1 MERWRRGEK
10 KRGRE
15 GGEARKKERERDMKR
30 EKGVQ
35 IYIVQIYVRML
46 EHPHSA
52 IGRNFLMC
60 SERKLRHVSHPP
72 KSF

>member
-1 MERWRRGEK
+1 VRKKVGEMEKGRDSES

-35 IYIVQIYVRML
+35 IYNLYSTNL
-46 EHPHSA
+46 
-52 IGRNFLMC
+52 
-60 SERKLRHVSHPP
+60 RKDA
-72 KSF
+72 